1 MKKKNK
7 NLKIRPLFVA
17 TVALS
22 FLGFL
27 QPSQAG
33 SPEAI
38 EAGKKEFQYNCAVCH
53 GMDGKGTGPLAT
65 LLTKGVPDLTLI
77 AKWNS
82 GTFPTTEVMEI
93 IDGRVA
99 VAGHGSQEMPVWGIA
114 FREDESSKLA
124 KDRILNLTLYLESI
138 LAN

>member
-1 MKKKNK
+1 MIMTKH
-7 NLKIRPLFVA
+7 VA
-17 TVALS
+17 TGILAIVTAVM
-22 FLGFL
+22 FLLGTM
-27 QPSQAG
+27 QSVQSA

-38 EAGKKEFQYNCAVCH
+38 EAGKKEFQINCAICH

-65 LLTKGVPDLTLI
+65 LLEKGVPDLTLI

-82 GTFPTTEVMEI
+82 GTFPTNEIMDI
-93 IDGRVA
+93 IDGR
-99 VAGHGSQEMPVWGIA
+99 AGRAAHGSQEMPIWGMA

-138 LAN
+138 LAK

>member
-1 MKKKNK
+1 MKKND
-7 NLKIRPLFVA
+7 NLKTGLLLAA
-17 TVALS
+17 TVSLS

-38 EAGKKEFQYNCAVCH
+38 EAGKKEFRDNCAVCH

-65 LLTKGVPDLTLI
+65 LLEKGVPDLTLI

-99 VAGHGSQEMPVWGIA
+99 VAGHGGQEMPVWGMA
-114 FREDESSKLA
+114 FREEGGSKLA

-138 LAN
+138 LAK